1 MQSKLEAARYLDTVM
16 KALLVLWTVT
26 QEDLEPDRLQKSYST
41 ASQAQIM
48 TRTRDRAHKALE
60 KLFKGHAS
68 EVVGSAIVTWARNSD
83 DIADAAIFD
92 CLDNLAP
99 SAQKIVDLVC
109 EHMNGKGHGSISDRY
124 GRAAFTS

>member
-1 MQSKLEAARYLDTVM
+1 MQSKLEAARYLDNAM
-16 KALLVLWTVT
+16 NALLVLWTVT
-26 QEDLEPDRLQKSYST
+26 QEDLEPDHLQKSYST
-41 ASQAQIM
+41 ASQTQIM
-48 TRTRDRAHKALE
+48 TRTRDRAQKALE

-68 EVVGSAIVTWARNSD
+68 EVVASSVVTWAKNSD

-109 EHMNGKGHGSISDRY
+109 EHMNGKGHGSISDR
-124 GRAAFTS
+124 

>member
-1 MQSKLEAARYLDTVM
+1 MNAF
-16 KALLVLWTVT
+16 LVLWTVT
-26 QEDLEPDRLQKSYST
+26 REDLRTEESANSSPSS
-41 ASQAQIM
+41 SQIQVM
-48 TRTRDRAHKALE
+48 TRTRERAQKALE

-68 EVVGSAIVTWARNSD
+68 EVVASTVVTWAENSD

-109 EHMNGKGHGSISDRY
+109 EHMNGKGRGSISDR
-124 GRAAFTS
+124 